1 MIFLGQWMVN
11 DVKPNA
17 NGEAQEVKMK
27 VRINNNG
34 VILVSSAH
42 MVERKEPVEA
52 EQQNGEIEAAAVPP
66 AATPNTT
73 ADSATDAA
81 AVPGEPMETQ
91 EVS

>member
-1 MIFLGQWMVN
+1 MIN
-11 DVKPNA
+11 DVKPNT

-42 MVERKEPVEA
+42 MVERKEPVKA
-52 EQQNGEIEAAAVPP
+52 ELNGEIEAAAAVP
-66 AATPNTT
+66 ATPNPT
-73 ADSATDAA
+73 ADAAPDAVGA
-81 AVPGEPMETQ
+81 PGEPMETQ